1 MDHFDDTETGARLP
15 GQPLFL
21 FFCFDFFDFFVGI
34 FENYPKFLK
43 VTLRAISI

>member
-21 FFCFDFFDFFVGI
+21 LFCFDFFDFFVRD
-34 FENYPKFLK
+34 FLEKNFK